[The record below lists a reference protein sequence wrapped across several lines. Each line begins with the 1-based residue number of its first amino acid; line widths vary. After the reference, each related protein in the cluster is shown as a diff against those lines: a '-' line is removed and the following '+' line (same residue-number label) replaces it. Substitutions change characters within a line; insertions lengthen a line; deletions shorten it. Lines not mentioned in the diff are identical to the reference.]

1 MTSFTCIH
9 TNGVYQQYKGNICNR
24 AFKCGSELPEYV
36 ALILRNGGSQ
46 SPDRWLRELRNN
58 QQIEIKLDESC
69 KEPKIIIHT
78 DKMTEEVSQIVKL
91 LSEEK
96 PEVFAAIHENGEI
109 ILLEQT
115 EIIRIYAENDRVY
128 AKTKDGSYRLKARL
142 YELEERL
149 NKKMFIRIS
158 NSEIINLKE
167 VKKFDLSF
175 SGTICVSMSDKTATY
190 VSRRYVRKIKQV
202 LGL

>member
-1 MTSFTCIH
+1 M
-9 TNGVYQQYKGNICNR
+9 
-24 AFKCGSELPEYV
+24 
-36 ALILRNGGSQ
+36 
-46 SPDRWLRELRNN
+46 
-58 QQIEIKLDESC
+58 QIEIKLDESC

-167 VKKFDLSF
+167 VKKLFRCQTKQQRMFQGVTSEKSNRYWDYRNGGVCEKYIFHTQEWRLS
-175 SGTICVSMSDKTATY
+175 
-190 VSRRYVRKIKQV
+190 
-202 LGL
+202 

>member
-1 MTSFTCIH
+1 M
-9 TNGVYQQYKGNICNR
+9 
-24 AFKCGSELPEYV
+24 
-36 ALILRNGGSQ
+36 
-46 SPDRWLRELRNN
+46 
-58 QQIEIKLDESC
+58 QIEIKLDESC

-109 ILLEQT
+109 VLLEQT
-115 EIIRIYAENDRVY
+115 EIIRIYAENERVY

-149 NKKMFIRIS
+149 NEYYGAAEPPVRCGES
-158 NSEIINLKE
+158 H
-167 VKKFDLSF
+167 LS
-175 SGTICVSMSDKTATY
+175 
-190 VSRRYVRKIKQV
+190 
-202 LGL
+202 GLTEPLRSL

>member
-1 MTSFTCIH
+1 MISYQNKSEQKTGWQQRIETRNGTSLIDLME
-9 TNGVYQQYKGNICNR
+9 YQQKQ
-24 AFKCGSELPEYV
+24 KKKKM
-36 ALILRNGGSQ
+36 
-46 SPDRWLRELRNN
+46 
-58 QQIEIKLDESC
+58 QIEIKLDESC

-78 DKMTEEVSQIVKL
+78 DRMTEEVSQIVKL

>member
-1 MTSFTCIH
+1 M
-9 TNGVYQQYKGNICNR
+9 
-24 AFKCGSELPEYV
+24 
-36 ALILRNGGSQ
+36 
-46 SPDRWLRELRNN
+46 
-58 QQIEIKLDESC
+58 QIEIKLDESC
-69 KEPKIIIHT
+69 KEPNIIIHT

-175 SGTICVSMSDKTATY
+175 SVFRCQTKQQRMFQGVTSEKSN
-190 VSRRYVRKIKQV
+190 RYWDYRNGGVCEKYIFHTQEWR
-202 LGL
+202 LS

>member
-1 MTSFTCIH
+1 M
-9 TNGVYQQYKGNICNR
+9 
-24 AFKCGSELPEYV
+24 
-36 ALILRNGGSQ
+36 
-46 SPDRWLRELRNN
+46 
-58 QQIEIKLDESC
+58 QIEIKLDESC

-109 ILLEQT
+109 VLLEQT
-115 EIIRIYAENDRVY
+115 EIILIYAENERVY

>member
-1 MTSFTCIH
+1 M
-9 TNGVYQQYKGNICNR
+9 
-24 AFKCGSELPEYV
+24 
-36 ALILRNGGSQ
+36 
-46 SPDRWLRELRNN
+46 
-58 QQIEIKLDESC
+58 QIEIKLDESC

-175 SGTICVSMSDKTATY
+175 SGTICVSMSDKTATRSEQQRMFQG
-190 VSRRYVRKIKQV
+190 VTSEKSNRYWDYRNGGVCEKYIFHTQEWR
-202 LGL
+202 LS

>member
-1 MTSFTCIH
+1 M
-9 TNGVYQQYKGNICNR
+9 
-24 AFKCGSELPEYV
+24 
-36 ALILRNGGSQ
+36 
-46 SPDRWLRELRNN
+46 
-58 QQIEIKLDESC
+58 QIEIKLDESC

-96 PEVFAAIHENGEI
+96 PEVFAAIRENGEI
-109 ILLEQT
+109 VLLEQT

-175 SGTICVSMSDKTATY
+175 FGTICVSMSDKTATY

>member
-1 MTSFTCIH
+1 M
-9 TNGVYQQYKGNICNR
+9 
-24 AFKCGSELPEYV
+24 
-36 ALILRNGGSQ
+36 
-46 SPDRWLRELRNN
+46 
-58 QQIEIKLDESC
+58 QIEIKLDESC

-128 AKTKDGSYRLKARL
+128 AKTKKKDGSYRLKARL

-149 NKKMFIRIS
+149 NKKCLSASPIRRS
-158 NSEIINLKE
+158 L
-167 VKKFDLSF
+167 
-175 SGTICVSMSDKTATY
+175 T
-190 VSRRYVRKIKQV
+190 
-202 LGL
+202 

>member
-1 MTSFTCIH
+1 M
-9 TNGVYQQYKGNICNR
+9 
-24 AFKCGSELPEYV
+24 
-36 ALILRNGGSQ
+36 
-46 SPDRWLRELRNN
+46 
-58 QQIEIKLDESC
+58 QIEIKLDESC

-78 DKMTEEVSQIVKL
+78 DRMTEEVSQIVKL

-96 PEVFAAIHENGEI
+96 PEVFAAVHENGEI
-109 ILLEQT
+109 VLLEQT

-128 AKTKDGSYRLKARL
+128 AQTKDDSYRLKARL

-158 NSEIINLKE
+158 NSEIINLK
-167 VKKFDLSF
+167 KFDLSF
-175 SGTICVSMSDKTATY
+175 SGTICVSMSDKTVTY

>member
-1 MTSFTCIH
+1 MSYQNKSEQKNRVAAPCFFTIH
-9 TNGVYQQYKGNICNR
+9 RLKPTTCRKSVETVPDIAY
-24 AFKCGSELPEYV
+24 SEKM
-36 ALILRNGGSQ
+36 
-46 SPDRWLRELRNN
+46 
-58 QQIEIKLDESC
+58 QIEIKLDESC

>member
-1 MTSFTCIH
+1 M
-9 TNGVYQQYKGNICNR
+9 
-24 AFKCGSELPEYV
+24 
-36 ALILRNGGSQ
+36 
-46 SPDRWLRELRNN
+46 
-58 QQIEIKLDESC
+58 QIEIKLDESC

-175 SGTICVSMSDKTATY
+175 SGTICVSMSDKTAIGIIEMVVCVKNIFFTHRNGGY
-190 VSRRYVRKIKQV
+190 HEKKNFMQSAYRCADRSGNQYCNHNFFFTHIR
-202 LGL
+202 

>member
-1 MTSFTCIH
+1 M
-9 TNGVYQQYKGNICNR
+9 
-24 AFKCGSELPEYV
+24 
-36 ALILRNGGSQ
+36 
-46 SPDRWLRELRNN
+46 
-58 QQIEIKLDESC
+58 QIEIKLDESC
-69 KEPKIIIHT
+69 KEPRIIIHT

-109 ILLEQT
+109 VLLEQT

-128 AKTKDGSYRLKARL
+128 AKTKDSSYRLKARL

-149 NKKMFIRIS
+149 NKKLFIRIS
-158 NSEIINLKE
+158 DSEIINLKE

-175 SGTICVSMSDKTATY
+175 SGTICVSMSDKTVTY

>member
-1 MTSFTCIH
+1 M
-9 TNGVYQQYKGNICNR
+9 
-24 AFKCGSELPEYV
+24 
-36 ALILRNGGSQ
+36 
-46 SPDRWLRELRNN
+46 
-58 QQIEIKLDESC
+58 QIEIKLDESC

-167 VKKFDLSF
+167 VRDFALKNKNPCSACEFQAKQGISIWGIKLLFF
-175 SGTICVSMSDKTATY
+175 SV
-190 VSRRYVRKIKQV
+190 
-202 LGL
+202 